1 MPKPMLR
8 EPFASL
14 EADLIETMI
23 GGLHEY
29 RGDLSYPESHSDMA
43 GCIRAVLRKYDLK
56 LRAVVL
62 DREEI
67 EAPEPMCP
75 VCGKSTNGGRL
86 TTLTRPPGDPKI
98 LWFAH
103 QTCVVRNEQ

>member
-29 RGDLSYPESHSDMA
+29 RSDLSYPESHSDMA

-62 DREEI
+62 DRSEI

-75 VCGKSTNGGRL
+75 VCGKSTNGGTL
-86 TTLTRPPGDPKI
+86 TTLVRQPGVSKGVS
-98 LWFAH
+98 FAH
-103 QTCVVRNEQ
+103 QACVVRNE